1 MIRNYLR
8 GLGVKW
14 CILRVFVVNRC
25 RWMKWCDM
33 WDLQSN
39 SGVGK
44 VDRDRNETRLARNW
58 FLLKLGDGYIRFI
71 MLLFI
76 FLYVAKF

>member
-1 MIRNYLR
+1 
-8 GLGVKW
+8 
-14 CILRVFVVNRC
+14 
-25 RWMKWCDM
+25 MKWCDM